1 MSSQL
6 RPRLAVVSLAGVAAL
21 GLAAPAAAQESQPGN
36 PGQGSERCEAAG
48 APGGGAYP
56 PAAGT
61 QDAAVSDPTPQRGQ
75 RVTATS
81 GCREFAPGRSVS
93 VRVGSLLVGSTIA
106 SAQGEAVTSFIVPT
120 TLADGGYEV
129 LFSGLGFNGQPNVVG
144 VPIQIAGG
152 TGGAATGGGTPEE
165 PADTAV
171 EGAVGS
177 SDDGAGTVTVV
188 GVSLPRTGSSEV
200 VPLTA
205 AGIGLVAAGG
215 ALVLVARRRRQDQLP
230 TA

>member
-1 MSSQL
+1 MKSRT
-6 RPRLAVVSLAGVAAL
+6 RPCVAALSLAGLATL

-48 APGGGAYP
+48 APGSGAYP

-61 QDAAVSDPTPQRGQ
+61 QDAAVSDSTPQRGQ

-81 GCREFAPGRSVS
+81 GCREFAPGASVS
-93 VRVGSLLVGSTIA
+93 VRVGSLLVGSTVA

-129 LFSGLGFNGQPNVVG
+129 LFSGLGFSGQPHVVG
-144 VPIQIAGG
+144 VPIQVAGG
-152 TGGAATGGGTPEE
+152 TSGAATGGGTPEE

-171 EGAVGS
+171 GGA
-177 SDDGAGTVTVV
+177 DDGAGTVTVA
-188 GVSLPRTGSSEV
+188 GVSLPRTGSGEV

-205 AGIGLVAAGG
+205 TGFGLVAAGG